1 MAVHGDVQCCGT
13 VHPINAG
20 ERMRSNIICSLA
32 AALAVFAQF
41 SAIFATFSQPV
52 VPIARQPAH
61 IAATELVV
69 EARQAI

>member
-13 VHPINAG
+13 VYPIDTG

-41 SAIFATFSQPV
+41 SAIFATFSEPV
-52 VPIARQPAH
+52 ASITRQPAH
-61 IAATELVV
+61 IAATELIV